1 MVHQP
6 LTANTLPR
14 QNGDEPSHAREWRWP
29 VGLEIKVN
37 SRHPVMRVV
46 RLQRRV
52 TAEARVTANKCE
64 AWIADIDEVEARF
77 DSKEQIAAYLSGIE
91 QQPRGH
97 VWVLTDH
104 GPIKGWRRFLGLK
117 CVVSPCFTVEW
128 DSDYASLIFLD
139 DVWSEYRAMD
149 VSHPVAPNEEVRR
162 RIAHGEV
169 GPHPTAECMEKARAF
184 AAIRY
189 FLIQGVRPDWLTYN
203 CVR

>member
-1 MVHQP
+1 M
-6 LTANTLPR
+6 TK
-14 QNGDEPSHAREWRWP
+14 GDEPSHAREWRWP
-29 VGLEIKVN
+29 VGFEIKVN

-169 GPHPTAECMEKARAF
+169 GPHPTASCMEKARAF

>member
-1 MVHQP
+1 M
-6 LTANTLPR
+6 
-14 QNGDEPSHAREWRWP
+14 NGEPSHAREWRCP
-29 VGLEIKVN
+29 AFFEININ